1 MQINSLILS
10 ALVVPSLILTACN
23 DRPAVPELACLEQPC
38 KHPTAESMRGLLMY
52 HYNRYRVGDE
62 YLVEFPYIAVLTA
75 MAAVEPELQ
84 PHLLDMLKALQAH
97 GALAYQP
104 DFTGT
109 PALLYS
115 LMTGDTGVIEWFRSH
130 GLSPEEVKDDS
141 GRNRNSAMFAAWGG
155 QLALLKELHAA
166 GADLTHRDSMGQGVH
181 FYAATGGS
189 IECLEYL
196 AANGID
202 ITAET
207 ADGVSPA
214 IAAAYSGNVECLR
227 YLQNKGCD
235 VTSTFTDGTNALM
248 YAAWGGNMEMVEYLL
263 TCGLS
268 LQSCSKD
275 GSTPIHHAA
284 FGGHVPMLKYL
295 LEKGFDVNTTNT
307 LGQTPFMLAARAG
320 HVDAMCFLL
329 QNGADSDAKDARG
342 KTAYDY
348 AQILYHNVVKH
359 L

>member
-1 MQINSLILS
+1 MQMNPFILS
-10 ALVVPSLILTACN
+10 ALVVPPLVLTACT
-23 DRPAVPELACLEQPC
+23 DRPPLQELACLEQPC
-38 KHPTAESMRGLLMY
+38 KHPMAESMRGLLMK
-52 HYNRYRVGDE
+52 HYDRYRVGDE
-62 YLVEFPYIAVLTA
+62 YLVDFPYIAVLTA

-109 PALLYS
+109 PALLYA

-196 AANGID
+196 AANGVD

-207 ADGVSPA
+207 PGGASPA
-214 IAAAYSGNVECLR
+214 LAAAYSGNVECLR
-227 YLQNKGCD
+227 YLQNKGCN
-235 VTSTFTDGTNALM
+235 VISTYPDGTNALM
-248 YAAWGGNMEMVEYLL
+248 YAAWGGSIDMVEYLL

-268 LQSCSKD
+268 LHGCAED
-275 GSTPIHHAA
+275 GTTLMHHAA
-284 FGGHVPMLKYL
+284 YGCQVSMLKYL
-295 LEKGFDVNTTNT
+295 LEKGLDVNTPNAKG
-307 LGQTPFMLAARAG
+307 LTPLMAAASSGNVEAIR
-320 HVDAMCFLL
+320 FLL
-329 QNGADSDAKDARG
+329 QRGADPSAKDSQGRTAR
-342 KTAYDY
+342 DY
-348 AQILYHNVVKH
+348 ALMLYHNAAGE